1 MSATNGKEVWPS
13 MQETRSTE
21 GETRRQVMLYVLKN
35 GPVTAADIAHEL
47 GLSAAGVRRHL
58 DILVDTGYAETVKPR
73 AGAAG
78 SGRAYRGRPAKHF
91 RLTETGRTQFGHS
104 YDKLASDA
112 LHAIRQAGGSAAVE
126 RFATA
131 HWNRLLAG
139 VDLDADV
146 QAGDEES
153 LSDAVRKLAD
163 VLDAHGFAATVT
175 NAGRGVQ
182 ICQHH
187 CPVARVAAEHPE
199 LCAAEQE
206 VVSAKL
212 GTHVQPLATIADG
225 HGICTTNIPLNTA
238 STPTTQEDDSH
249 ERSGS

>member
-1 MSATNGKEVWPS
+1 

-78 SGRAYRGRPAKHF
+78 SGRAHRGRPAKHF

-104 YDKLASDA
+104 YDELASDA

-139 VDLDADV
+139 VDLDAEV

-187 CPVARVAAEHPE
+187 CPWPVWLQSTRSCVQLSRRSFPQSWARTCSHWPR
-199 LCAAEQE
+199 
-206 VVSAKL
+206 SR
-212 GTHVQPLATIADG
+212 TD
-225 HGICTTNIPLNTA
+225 TA
-238 STPTTQEDDSH
+238 SALRIS
-249 ERSGS
+249 R